1 MTVPT
6 DRGLQA
12 ERTALA
18 WWRTAVGAMA
28 NGLLL
33 LHVALVADRLPVTI
47 LALIAA
53 AGLTVVAAIALRR
66 NRTLHTR
73 HPGWTDGRLPI
84 GIVAGVV
91 AAVAVAALVLGAAFY
106 E

>member
-47 LALIAA
+47 LALISAVA
-53 AGLTVVAAIALRR
+53 LTVVAAIALRR
-66 NRTLHTR
+66 NRILHAR
-73 HPGWTDGRLPI
+73 HHGWVDGRLPI
-84 GIVAGVV
+84 GIVACVV
-91 AAVAVAALVLGAAFY
+91 AAVAGAALVVGAVFY